1 LEVGRHTTETSKMTE
16 KLRQLEFQLGE
27 LSKRTNLAD
36 TELQMLPE
44 KIREIHSYNLF
55 GQDLLSIPL
64 DIDENEEFER
74 PFRFTDDLEDFKIFE
89 SEFRT
94 EIPTEFI
101 QIGSLYGSTEIV
113 LFNKL
118 TETIHIFHISDIAD
132 PNWLKYKLD
141 NQKFTF
147 DTFIDKLRLQT
158 VCCFMNPK
166 DFSQCDIFE
175 IRNETSIK
183 TEENLKIYENL
194 KQTWNAYLDLVKLSI
209 DKGFELHYAPKKL
222 KNEIEI

>member
-1 LEVGRHTTETSKMTE
+1 MTE

-36 TELQMLPE
+36 TELQKLPE

-55 GQDLLSIPL
+55 GPDLLSIPS

-89 SEFRT
+89 SEFRA

-113 LFNKL
+113 LFNRL
-118 TETIHIFHISDIAD
+118 TESIHTFHVSDIAD
-132 PNWLKYKLD
+132 SNWLNHKLE

-147 DTFIDKLRLQT
+147 DAFIDKLQIQT
-158 VCCFMNPK
+158 VCCFTNPK
-166 DFSQCDIFE
+166 DYSKWDIFE
-175 IRNETSIK
+175 IRNKTSIK
-183 TEENLKIYENL
+183 TEGNLQKYENIE
-194 KQTWNAYLDLVKLSI
+194 QTWNAYLDLVKVSI
-209 DKGFELHYAPKKL
+209 DKGFELQYAPKKL
-222 KNEIEI
+222 KNEIGR